1 LSGSATDSGSGGSG
15 ISSVTVNGA
24 AATGGTATGSIA
36 ANWSRNVSLVMGA
49 NTITVEARD
58 GANNLSAS
66 QITINRAVAPVTG
79 VTLTSTLPSP
89 RPTGTAITLT
99 ASGSGGVAPIEY
111 KYLIQQEN
119 GAPQVVRNW
128 SSTATYTWTPT
139 IAANYTVSVWA
150 RSAGVTTDTAQ
161 ASAQIAYV
169 ITAPLSVTSLTSNIP
184 SPQIAGTSINFSA
197 TATGGTSP
205 YQFKWWVQSGGVWTV
220 ARDWSTTP
228 SLTWQPTTAGT
239 YMVAVWARNAG
250 VTSDASQALAQ
261 VNYTINAVTPLSI
274 VSLTSSVASPQTAGI
289 PINFNATATGGTA
302 PYQFKWWIQSGGVW
316 TTARDW
322 DTSASLTWQPST
334 AGTYYVAVWARN
346 AGVTADASQA
356 MMQVAYTI
364 NPATPL
370 SITSLTSSVASPQTV
385 GTSINFN
392 ATASGGTSP
401 YQFKWWIQTD
411 GVWRVARDWS
421 ASPSLTWQPTTP
433 GTYNVAVWAR
443 NAGVTVDASQA
454 LGQVAYVITTSN
466 PLSMTSFTSSVA
478 SPQAADT
485 TINFTAVA
493 AGGTAPYQ
501 FKWWI
506 KNATSW
512 TVAQDWSST
521 ATLSWRP
528 MVAGTY
534 MVAVWARSAGVTD
547 DASQA
552 MAQVSYSITPATPL
566 PPLVMSLSS
575 SVQSPQVPG
584 STITFSAGATGGRA
598 PYQFKWWIHDGSQW
612 TVARDWGTGQTLS
625 WQPTRTGTYMVAA
638 WVRNSGVTA
647 DASQSLA
654 QTTYVIAWPTEV
666 RPSITSFTSSAA
678 SPTVA
683 GTTVTFNTSASGG
696 VGAYQ
701 FKWWIY
707 SGGEWSVA
715 QNWSDSSSFAWR
727 PTIAGNYMVA
737 VWVRNVGV
745 TADAS
750 QALAQVNYT
759 ITQP

>member
-1 LSGSATDSGSGGSG
+1 
-15 ISSVTVNGA
+15 
-24 AATGGTATGSIA
+24 
-36 ANWSRNVSLVMGA
+36 
-49 NTITVEARD
+49 
-58 GANNLSAS
+58 
-66 QITINRAVAPVTG
+66 
-79 VTLTSTLPSP
+79 
-89 RPTGTAITLT
+89 
-99 ASGSGGVAPIEY
+99 
-111 KYLIQQEN
+111 
-119 GAPQVVRNW
+119 
-128 SSTATYTWTPT
+128 
-139 IAANYTVSVWA
+139 
-150 RSAGVTTDTAQ
+150 
-161 ASAQIAYV
+161 
-169 ITAPLSVTSLTSNIP
+169 
-184 SPQIAGTSINFSA
+184 
-197 TATGGTSP
+197 
-205 YQFKWWVQSGGVWTV
+205 
-220 ARDWSTTP
+220 
-228 SLTWQPTTAGT
+228 
-239 YMVAVWARNAG
+239 
-250 VTSDASQALAQ
+250 
-261 VNYTINAVTPLSI
+261 
-274 VSLTSSVASPQTAGI
+274 
-289 PINFNATATGGTA
+289 
-302 PYQFKWWIQSGGVW
+302 
-316 TTARDW
+316 
-322 DTSASLTWQPST
+322 
-334 AGTYYVAVWARN
+334 
-346 AGVTADASQA
+346 
-356 MMQVAYTI
+356 
-364 NPATPL
+364 
-370 SITSLTSSVASPQTV
+370 VASPQTV
-385 GTSINFN
+385 GTSINFS
-392 ATASGGTSP
+392 ATATGGTSP